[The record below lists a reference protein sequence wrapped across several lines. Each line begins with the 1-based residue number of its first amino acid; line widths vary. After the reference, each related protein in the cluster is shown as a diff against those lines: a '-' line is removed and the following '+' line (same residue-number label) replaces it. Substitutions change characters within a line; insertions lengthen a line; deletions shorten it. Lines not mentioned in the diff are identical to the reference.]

1 MDVSRGN
8 TRKSWRNNHARLIF
22 LVGGVTLTGMTDVTV
37 VFDDLQAEGEDLDR
51 LVADL
56 PEAAWSR
63 PTPAPGWTIAHQI
76 AHLAWTDDKSLLAVT
91 DQEGFAAEVADA
103 ALRLGDYVDEGAAAG
118 PATPP
123 RALLERWRRSRTA
136 LLDALRQVPRGH
148 KILWYGPPMSAA
160 SMATARIMETWAH
173 GLDVADALGVSREPT
188 TRLRHIA
195 RLAVRTRDYA
205 FLVRGETPPA
215 EEFRVEVTGPDG
227 TVWTFGPQA
236 AGQRVTGPALDLCLL
251 ATQRRHRADLSL
263 HAEGEAADHWLDIA
277 QAFAGLPGAGRQPGA
292 HPTGPAPRP
301 GRSA

>member
-1 MDVSRGN
+1 MRGN
-8 TRKSWRNNHARLIF
+8 TRTPGKNNHACLIF
-22 LVGGVTLTGMTDVTV
+22 PARGATLTGMTDVTV
-37 VFDDLQAEGEDLDR
+37 VFDDLQGEGEDLDR

-56 PEAAWSR
+56 PDAVWSR

-91 DQEGFAAEVADA
+91 DQEGFAAEIVEA

-123 RALLERWRRSRTA
+123 RALLERWRRSRAA
-136 LLDALRQVPRGH
+136 LLDALRRVPHGH
-148 KILWYGPPMSAA
+148 KIPWYGPPMSSA

-173 GLDVADALGVSREPT
+173 GLDVADALGESRQPT
-188 TRLRHIA
+188 ARLRHIA

-205 FLVRGETPPA
+205 YLVRGETPPA

-227 TVWTFGPQA
+227 TLWTFGPQT

-263 HAEGEAADHWLDIA
+263 RAEGEDAEHWLDIA

-292 HPTGPAPRP
+292 HPTSSGARP
-301 GRSA
+301 GRSV